1 MVELFTVNCSLMPNI
16 GIIILAAGKASRMG
30 KPKQLLT
37 YQGTSLISHAVK
49 IALNSTC
56 KPVLV
61 VLGAYAE
68 NIKSEINKLPIQ
80 IVENPH
86 WETGM
91 SSSIRAGIIAIQ
103 KNHPNLDAVIIALAD
118 QPLISEAVFDR
129 LIQSYQQTENR
140 IIASTYDGVVGVPA
154 LFNKILFSELINI
167 EGDKGAKALMRKY
180 RDEVLTIEIPE
191 AAIDIDTP
199 DDYEK
204 LLR

>member
-1 MVELFTVNCSLMPNI
+1 MKNVGL
-16 GIIILAAGKASRMG
+16 IILAAGKASRMG

-37 YQGTSLISHAVK
+37 YQGNNLISHAVK
-49 IALNSTC
+49 IGLNSIC

-68 NIKSEINKLPIQ
+68 KIKPEIDKFPVQ
-80 IVENPH
+80 ILENPV

-91 SSSIRAGIIAIQ
+91 ASSISAGIKAIKQ
-103 KNHPNLDAVIIALAD
+103 SNHNLDAVIIGLTD
-118 QPLISEAVFDR
+118 QPLISEAVFNQ
-129 LIQSYQQTENR
+129 LIQKYQETENK
-140 IIASTYDGVVGVPA
+140 IIASAYDDVVGVPA
-154 LFNKILFSELINI
+154 LFHQNLFVELMQL

-180 RDEVLTIEIPE
+180 QDEVLAIEIPE

-204 LLR
+204 LLIGS